1 MVEILPRLQEKVIVP
16 CTDNYWIELLCFL
29 EFCKGFDKNYPL
41 KLTEMKRFIPITVL
55 FGLFLLPSC
64 KDKDCYQVNGILDPY
79 LQLFLKEAEKRNLH
93 FDVEEDGLILEFA
106 DLDEPTIGLCTYS
119 DPLLVQID
127 QEYWRNVEEYENC
140 EDLRE
145 NVVFHELAHGLLN
158 RRHDNEVM
166 ANKEW
171 ASLMCGGDEVEGRS
185 WQVNFSGERR
195 DYYLDELFNPATP
208 HPKWGE
214 YGERFSG
221 EKGAKINELNLSSDK
236 YEVDGDGNIFQIKDG
251 VYHISLNSP
260 SNTLLPIWKN
270 LNLSGDFYYEI
281 ALKGDL
287 SDDKKC
293 MGVGVGLKN
302 ETMFLIP
309 HSLSII
315 TAPTR
320 ASVRLRQMIAAS
332 LLWRRCYSK
341 RRWLILMISTFSPL
355 KGKRT
360 ESVFISTNNL
370 FMFLIEMLIRCFQ
383 TYPSSYRE
391 NRKPLSSWR
400 ACTDNLLL

>member
-1 MVEILPRLQEKVIVP
+1 
-16 CTDNYWIELLCFL
+16 
-29 EFCKGFDKNYPL
+29 
-41 KLTEMKRFIPITVL
+41 MKRFIPITVL

-251 VYHISLNSP
+251 VYHISLNSH
-260 SNTLLPIWKN
+260 SNTLLPMWKN

-302 ETMFLIP
+302 GDDVSYTTFIVYYNSTYKSFRAAAANDRCLTPLAEVLLEKEVADFNDFNVFAIERKADRIRFYLNQQLIYVLDRDADKVFSDISFIVP
-309 HSLSII
+309 GESKTSIQL
-315 TAPTR
+315 AGVYGQSS
-320 ASVRLRQMIAAS
+320 SVKSGVLDNSELISNMRD
-332 LLWRRCYSK
+332 SK
-341 RRWLILMISTFSPL
+341 PIGIP
-355 KGKRT
+355 
-360 ESVFISTNNL
+360 N
-370 FMFLIEMLIRCFQ
+370 
-383 TYPSSYRE
+383 YPYV
-391 NRKPLSSWR
+391 K
-400 ACTDNLLL
+400 